1 MYVTRTIGR
10 HTPSPS
16 RIRQDRE
23 TAASPPVWRAVHAG
37 SEPRV
42 RKEIL
47 HAAVRVRL
55 RPGVWAAIV
64 MQDDRRGHERGE
76 PEDVVVEPDRIHEE
90 ETEAHQAD
98 QGDRAASH
106 EKDLAHRHRRFVL
119 PRHGG
124 APPAGGAVN
133 YYSAGPVREAG
144 PSAPPGPRAPAG

>member
-16 RIRQDRE
+16 RIRQARE

-37 SEPRV
+37 GEPRV

-64 MQDDRRGHERGE
+64 MQDDRRGDERGE

-98 QGDRAASH
+98 QGDRAATD
-106 EKDLAHRHRRFVL
+106 EEDLAHRHRRFL
-119 PRHGG
+119 LWRPRETPG
-124 APPAGGAVN
+124 AGGQ
-133 YYSAGPVREAG
+133 GHG
-144 PSAPPGPRAPAG
+144 H

>member
-64 MQDDRRGHERGE
+64 MQDDRRGDERGE

-98 QGDRAASH
+98 QGDCAASH
-106 EKDLAHRHRRFVL
+106 EENLAHRHRRL
-119 PRHGG
+119 GLW
-124 APPAGGAVN
+124 
-133 YYSAGPVREAG
+133 
-144 PSAPPGPRAPAG
+144 GPRGARAVGHRGRE